1 MDFEKKTGH
10 WLDICNEGHF
20 EETASHGKGWNSWQH
35 ETSLVP
41 SSLNKTICNHRSEVG
56 KIVRIQKLL
65 VKKLPIRDKYIKYIK
80 DTSIL
85 TTLTS

>member
-20 EETASHGKGWNSWQH
+20 EETASHGKGWNKWQH
-35 ETSLVP
+35 ETSLAP
-41 SSLNKTICNHRSEVG
+41 SSLKNTICTHRSEVG
-56 KIVRIQKLL
+56 KIVCIQKLL
-65 VKKLPIRDKYIKYIK
+65 VKKLPIRDKYIK
-80 DTSIL
+80 DTSML